1 MFQEEGENRDAL
13 SQFGALLSCNKLKI
27 MAIGLPLDFISWYST
42 FVRGTSFVKEYSTLF
57 PLLFKY

>member
-1 MFQEEGENRDAL
+1 MFEEEGEHEDAL
-13 SQFGALLSCNKLKI
+13 YQFGALLSGNKVKV

-42 FVRGTSFVKEYSTLF
+42 FVNGTCFVRAYSTLF